1 MMDMMNEYL
10 LHVFFP
16 GMHFY
21 MAWHHYQYI
30 HMQLQLPGDPGE
42 GVPGGP
48 HHVEDGH
55 DE

>member
-1 MMDMMNEYL
+1 MGASSLDSNL
-10 LHVFFP
+10 
-16 GMHFY
+16 G
-21 MAWHHYQYI
+21 
-30 HMQLQLPGDPGE
+30 MQLHLPGDPRE